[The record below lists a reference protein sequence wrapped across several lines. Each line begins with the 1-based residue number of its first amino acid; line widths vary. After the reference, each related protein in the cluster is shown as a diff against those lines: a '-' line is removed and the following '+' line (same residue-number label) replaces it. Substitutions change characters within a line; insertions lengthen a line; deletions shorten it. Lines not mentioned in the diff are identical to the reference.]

1 VAIAPERSVV
11 FRPLITQGL
20 ALSWN
25 KNIKAPEG
33 KITIPGALFWGFEWK
48 RFHKH
53 PLPKCLEYLGV

>member
-1 VAIAPERSVV
+1 VA

-20 ALSWN
+20 ALSWD

-33 KITIPGALFWGFEWK
+33 KITIPGALFWGLEGK

-53 PLPKCLEYLGV
+53 LFPNVLNF